1 MLRKFF
7 ISIIKSLIALA
18 LFAII
23 FSGADSSGINQSVN
37 NVFRGIYDYAS
48 PDAQKQVVSSLEGYC
63 GSLSHGEDAVTLQQL
78 CNDKTMLESMKENC
92 RSFSSLKQNGVGA
105 GNEKNLMEA
114 CGQIESKDFEK
125 ICNELNNKRT
135 LAPNLDGLKG
145 VCISHD
151 NKSLS
156 DKEFFAKFVENSFDG
171 SQISSLGALQKYN
184 DAMAFLNSNNQIY
197 YISLIVLVIILY
209 LLIFDVKNFFITLT
223 GIMFGIGVLILLPY
237 YLILLYDALYG
248 IDTSWILNSLFSGG
262 LSFGYKSLIGIMLI
276 AYLQIYNPAAITIGF
291 AMLGIGL
298 IGKTYGF
305 LSKSKKEKSTSR

>member
-7 ISIIKSLIALA
+7 ISIVKSLIVLA

-37 NVFRGIYDYAS
+37 NVFSGIYDYAS
-48 PDAQKQVVSSLEGYC
+48 PDAQKQAVNTLESNCNSIGQD
-63 GSLSHGEDAVTLQQL
+63 GDAVTIQQL

-92 RSFSSLKQNGVGA
+92 RSFSSLKQNGVGV
-105 GNEKNLMEA
+105 GNEKRLIEA
-114 CGQIESKDFEK
+114 CRQIESKDFEK
-125 ICNELNNKRT
+125 ICNELKNKRT
-135 LAPNLDGLKG
+135 LVPNLGGLKEA
-145 VCISHD
+145 CISHD
-151 NKSLS
+151 NKNLS
-156 DKEFFAKFVENSFDG
+156 DKEFFAKFVENFFNG
-171 SQISSLGALQKYN
+171 SQISNLGALQKYN

-197 YISLIVLVIILY
+197 YILLIDLIIILY

-223 GIMFGIGVLILLPY
+223 GIMFGMGVLILLPY

-248 IDTSWILNSLFSGG
+248 IDTSGILNSLFGSS
-262 LSFGYKSLIGIMLI
+262 LSFDYKSLIGIMLI
-276 AYLQIYNPAAITIGF
+276 AYLQIYNPATITIGF

-298 IGKTYGF
+298 IGKIYGS